1 MFFKIL
7 LTPGEE
13 ARGAF
18 APADSCFG
26 EHLRT
31 LPVYQGRKEE
41 ELWALGQK
49 ESSVQSWRQK
59 EFMFYCFGRGMEMPN
74 CLDFSGKISSSLCQ
88 RT

>member
-1 MFFKIL
+1 MFFKFL

-13 ARGAF
+13 ARRAC

-31 LPVYQGRKEE
+31 LPVHQGRKEE
-41 ELWALGQK
+41 ELWALEQK
-49 ESSVQSWRQK
+49 ESSVQSWRQR
-59 EFMFYCFGRGMEMPN
+59 EFMFYCFGSGMAMPN